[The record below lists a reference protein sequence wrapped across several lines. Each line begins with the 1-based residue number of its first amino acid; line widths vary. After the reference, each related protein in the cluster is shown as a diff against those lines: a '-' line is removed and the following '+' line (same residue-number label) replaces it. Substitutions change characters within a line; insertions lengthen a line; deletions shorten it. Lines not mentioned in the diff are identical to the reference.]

1 MRNISVTTLS
11 ILVAVFILVTCGS
24 AKAQY
29 TGQTIDGTL
38 VFGSNGANGG
48 QSHWLNPSVTVPDTF
63 SFGPDGAN
71 TDTAAFTDNTLT
83 VTDVV
88 SLNASGW
95 EMTFS
100 DTALPF
106 TELMLVSD
114 NFSPDITFSLSGGVI
129 TLDWVGTVS
138 TGTNT
143 AVFDIGPPSTVPEPG
158 SLALL
163 GTGALAF
170 GRLLRRKRA

>member
-1 MRNISVTTLS
+1 MRNITVTTLS
-11 ILVAVFILVTCGS
+11 ILVAVFILATCGS
-24 AKAQY
+24 ARAQY

-38 VFGSNGANGG
+38 AFGPNGINGG
-48 QSHWLNPSVTVPDTF
+48 QHWDPASVTVPGTF

-88 SLNASGW
+88 SLNANGW

-106 TELMLVSD
+106 TELVLVSD

-129 TLDWVGTVS
+129 TLDWVGTLS

-143 AVFDIGPPSTVPEPG
+143 AVFDIGAPSTVPEPG

>member
-1 MRNISVTTLS
+1 MRYFSATTLS
-11 ILVAVFILVTCGS
+11 ILVAVFILATCGS

-38 VFGSNGANGG
+38 AFGPDGANGG
-48 QSHWLNPSVTVPDTF
+48 QFWAPASETVPGTF
-63 SFGPDGAN
+63 MYEDVVN

-88 SLNASGW
+88 VPGGIANGW
-95 EMTFS
+95 QMTFS

-106 TELMLVSD
+106 TELVLVSD
-114 NFSPDITFSLSGGVI
+114 NFSPDITYKLSGGVI
-129 TLDWVGTVS
+129 TLDWIGGP

-143 AVFDIGPPSTVPEPG
+143 AVFDIGTPSTVPEPG

-170 GRLLRRKRA
+170 GSLLRRKLA